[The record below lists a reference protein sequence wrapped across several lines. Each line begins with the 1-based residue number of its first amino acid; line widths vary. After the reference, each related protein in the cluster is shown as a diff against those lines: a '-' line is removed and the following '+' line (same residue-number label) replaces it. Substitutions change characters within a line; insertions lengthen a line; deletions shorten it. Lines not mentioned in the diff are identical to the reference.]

1 MRLSTRAGIVL
12 GIFEIGIFAALAI
25 WMILSNAGDL
35 TLQTFDPTNAETG
48 TFKGMVFCILAFI
61 GFESS
66 APLAEEA
73 RDPRRTIPRACSAPA
88 SQSVSST
95 SSVRTPG

>member
-1 MRLSTRAGIVL
+1 ML

-25 WMILSNAGDL
+25 WIILSNAGDL
-35 TLQTFDPTNAETG
+35 TLQTFDPTNAEAG
-48 TFKGMVFCILAFI
+48 TFNGIFKGMVFCILAFI
-61 GFESS
+61 GSESS

-73 RDPRRTIPRACSAPA
+73 RIRAATSRAPCSAPA

-95 SSVRTPG
+95 SSARTPG